1 MSRRPTLILT
11 PPSRRPDRARA
22 SRRALVPSLNGSL
35 LESRLLM
42 VADATRTVLTASA
55 AVVKPGDPLTL
66 TATVTDQTD
75 NAFTPTGYVYFYDGS
90 TAFVQTQL
98 VNGVGTIS
106 TANLGTGYHSL
117 HAVYQ
122 GNSGFNPSTSGV
134 TATNTISTIAG
145 TGVRGYSGDGG
156 QATAARLN
164 TVSSVAYD
172 AQGNL
177 FIADYD
183 NHVVRK
189 VTTDG
194 VITTIAGTGQQGYSG
209 DTGQATKAQ
218 LDGPSHLAV
227 DSAGN
232 LFIAETG
239 NNVVRKVAP
248 DGVITT
254 YAGTG
259 TAGFS
264 GDTGPATS
272 AQLSQPQGVAVD
284 AAGNLFFVDSSNSRV
299 RKVTPGGI
307 ITTVAGNGLAGY
319 TGDTGSATSA
329 SIRNPLGLAIDAMGN
344 LFIADYGNNV
354 VRKVTAGIITTVAG
368 NGTAGYSGD
377 GSNAITARL
386 NAPQGV
392 TVDAAG
398 NLFIADKNNNVVR
411 EVTPDGLI
419 TTVAGNT
426 TGGVL
431 ANGDGGPASSAQLG
445 DDQDVAI
452 DPSGNLVIADGTSY
466 KVRQVAANLTILV
479 GQAHFDVT
487 GVPTSTIAGQSQT
500 FQVKAIN
507 ADGSFNS
514 GYSGTVHFSSSDNQA
529 SVPADVTFVGG
540 QGVFG
545 VTFRTAGAQSIIA
558 TDTVDPTNTGSEE
571 EITVTPA
578 ATTHYTVTGGVDA
591 VAGTAQTINVSAF
604 DTYGNLAT
612 NDVNPF
618 ILASS
623 DTQAD
628 LPSNATLTK
637 GMGTFN
643 VVLKT
648 AGNQSIAAISSVDSK
663 ISGSQLGINITP
675 GATTQYLVTG
685 GADAVAGTV
694 QTINVSAEDAYGNLV
709 ASGNDLINL
718 TSSDSQAQVPVSATL
733 TNGTGTFDVILK
745 TAGSQSITATNPD
758 NPTVTG
764 TQSGITVTPAATSQ
778 YLVTG
783 GVDAQAGTP
792 QIITV
797 SAEDAYGNL
806 ATDDNNALQ
815 ISSNDN
821 QAVLPANAALTNG
834 QGTFNVTLKTAGSQT
849 IAARSLVNAR
859 VSGTQ
864 SGITVT
870 PAATFSY
877 TVTGAVDAV
886 AGTVQTITVSAF
898 DTYGNLATNDV
909 NGVNLSSGVDLL
921 EEPTLFLS
929 KGTATTNVT
938 LRIAGSRTILAQ
950 ASNDSKV
957 TGTQNDINITPA
969 ATSQY
974 LVTGGVN
981 AVAGATQTITVSAVD
996 AYGNIKTSGNDLIN
1010 LTSSDSQAQVP
1021 VSATLTNGTGTFD
1034 VILKT
1039 AGSQS
1044 ITATNP
1050 DNPTVTG
1057 TQTGINITSATADHL
1072 SVTGPATLT
1081 AGSPVEFVVTA
1092 RDLYGNIDTSLS
1104 DSVDLASSDSQAPY
1118 FGGSRL
1124 INGMATFTATL
1135 KTAGLQT
1142 LRTHYLGNGP
1152 DDGTLQTNVTAAAA
1166 SSFRVDGLATATA
1179 GDTNNYDVTAIDQ
1192 YGNVATTYTG
1202 IVEASS
1208 SDPQAELPPS
1218 GTLTNGVG
1226 TFGIMFKTAGRQ
1238 LYSFEDKGRNLG
1250 SGSYDVQVQAGALAH
1265 LQLGVPFGATAGQS
1279 ATIGLT
1285 GYDDFGNVAT
1295 GSNAVVNL
1303 SDSDVQADF
1312 PSSVTLVAGEAVSA
1326 FTPKTSGN
1334 SLITAIAADD
1344 STINTRSQ
1352 IQVKAAAATH
1362 LQMAV
1367 IPGGVAGSESTLTL
1381 AALDDYDNL
1390 ATGYTGTIH
1399 FASETDPNA
1408 GLPTDATLTRGSEV
1422 FRFRFVKAGVNSIT
1436 ATDSANPDLT
1446 TSVSGI
1452 LVTPAA
1458 AARLV
1463 ITGPVSVVA
1472 GAPLTQ
1478 TITAFDVYGNLASG
1492 ADNTIQFTSTD
1503 EAATLPSSVTL
1514 VNGLADFT
1522 ATFNTAGTRAIT
1534 ATDSQDSSITGTL
1547 GEINVQAKISG
1558 TVFIDSNAN
1567 GVQDAGEL
1575 GLAGRMVYLDQ
1586 NGSGQFVAGD
1596 PMMMTDANGH
1606 FAFDG
1611 VAAGSSVVLQ
1621 DSSQASS
1628 YRQNVSQTT
1637 TNADE
1642 SLNIGLVP
1650 FSPIA
1655 PIRVLPNPFTGHA
1668 AGGPNSQYVQSLYKS
1683 VLGRDGSSAE
1693 VNGWLELIST
1703 GLTTK
1708 QVAAGFV
1715 NSPEHRTEQ
1724 VAGYYQSFLHRAPDP
1739 SSVYW
1744 VNLLVNGV
1752 SEQNVVKA
1760 FLDSAEYQSSHTDSN
1775 LFVRDLYLEV
1785 LGRRGSDLEVAAWQS
1800 ALDAGRSRDSVEAV
1814 FVGSA
1819 EANDQIVE
1827 SFYVGSLNR
1836 SREGKTSDIW
1846 TIMLSKGDAAS
1857 EVAIGILASDEFTAK
1872 AKASKLG

>member
-1 MSRRPTLILT
+1 MSRRPSLTLS
-11 PPSRRPDRARA
+11 PPSRRSNRARA
-22 SRRALVPSLNGSL
+22 SRRALVPSLNGAL

-55 AVVKPGDPLTL
+55 YTVKPGENLTL
-66 TATVTDQTD
+66 TATVTDRTD

-90 TAFVQTQL
+90 TAFAQTQL

-145 TGVRGYSGDGG
+145 TGIQGYSGDGG

-172 AQGNL
+172 SQGNL
-177 FIADYD
+177 FIADY
-183 NHVVRK
+183 NNNVVRK
-189 VTTDG
+189 VTSDG
-194 VITTIAGTGQQGYSG
+194 VITTVAGTGQKGYSG

-218 LDGPSHLAV
+218 LDGPSHLSV
-227 DSAGN
+227 DAAGN

-248 DGVITT
+248 DGIITT

-284 AAGNLFFVDSSNSRV
+284 AAGNLFIVDTSNSRV

-329 SIRNPLGLAIDAMGN
+329 SIRNPLGLAVDAMGD

-426 TGGVL
+426 TGGVF
-431 ANGDGGPASSAQLG
+431 ADGDGGPASSAQLG

-452 DPSGNLVIADGTSY
+452 DPSGNLVIADGNSY

-479 GQAHFDVT
+479 GQAHFAVT
-487 GVPTSTIAGQSQT
+487 GVPTSTTAGQSQT

-514 GYSGTVHFSSSDNQA
+514 GYSGTVHFSSSDSQA
-529 SVPADVTFVGG
+529 SIPADITFVGG

-558 TDTVDPTNTGSEE
+558 TDTIDPTNTGSEE

-591 VAGTAQTINVSAF
+591 VAGTVQTITVSAF

-685 GADAVAGTV
+685 GVDAVAGTV

-758 NPTVTG
+758 DPTFTG
-764 TQSGITVTPAATSQ
+764 
-778 YLVTG
+778 
-783 GVDAQAGTP
+783 
-792 QIITV
+792 
-797 SAEDAYGNL
+797 
-806 ATDDNNALQ
+806 
-815 ISSNDN
+815 
-821 QAVLPANAALTNG
+821 
-834 QGTFNVTLKTAGSQT
+834 K
-849 IAARSLVNAR
+849 
-859 VSGTQ
+859 
-864 SGITVT
+864 
-870 PAATFSY
+870 
-877 TVTGAVDAV
+877 
-886 AGTVQTITVSAF
+886 
-898 DTYGNLATNDV
+898 
-909 NGVNLSSGVDLL
+909 
-921 EEPTLFLS
+921 
-929 KGTATTNVT
+929 
-938 LRIAGSRTILAQ
+938 
-950 ASNDSKV
+950 
-957 TGTQNDINITPA
+957 
-969 ATSQY
+969 
-974 LVTGGVN
+974 
-981 AVAGATQTITVSAVD
+981 
-996 AYGNIKTSGNDLIN
+996 
-1010 LTSSDSQAQVP
+1010 
-1021 VSATLTNGTGTFD
+1021 
-1034 VILKT
+1034 
-1039 AGSQS
+1039 
-1044 ITATNP
+1044 
-1050 DNPTVTG
+1050 
-1057 TQTGINITSATADHL
+1057 QTGINITSATADHL
-1072 SVTGPATLT
+1072 SIAGPATLT
-1081 AGSPVEFVVTA
+1081 AGSPVSFVVTA
-1092 RDLYGNIDTSLS
+1092 NDPYGNIDTSIS
-1104 DSVDLASSDSQAPY
+1104 DPVDLISSDSQAPY
-1118 FGGSRL
+1118 LGGSTL
-1124 INGMATFTATL
+1124 INGMATITATL
-1135 KTAGLQT
+1135 KTAGPQT

-1152 DDGTLQTNVTAAAA
+1152 DDGTLQIVVNAAAA

-1226 TFGIMFKTAGRQ
+1226 TFGIMFKTAGQQ
-1238 LYSFEDKGRNLG
+1238 LYSFEDKGRNLE
-1250 SGSYDVQVQAGALAH
+1250 SGSYGVQVQAGALAH

-1295 GSNAVVNL
+1295 GSNAMVNL

-1312 PSSVTLVAGEAVSA
+1312 PSSVTLVAGVAVSA

-1344 STINTRSQ
+1344 ATIQTQGQ

-1390 ATGYTGTIH
+1390 AKDYAGTIH

-1478 TITAFDVYGNLASG
+1478 TITAFDAYGNLASG

-1503 EAATLPSSVTL
+1503 RAAKLPSSVTL
-1514 VNGLADFT
+1514 VDGLADFST
-1522 ATFNTAGTRAIT
+1522 TFQSAGTQSIT
-1534 ATDSQDSSITGTL
+1534 VTDGQDSSITGTL
-1547 GEINVQAKISG
+1547 GEITVQAKISG
-1558 TVFIDSNAN
+1558 TVFLDKNVN
-1567 GVQDAGEL
+1567 GVQDADEP
-1575 GLAGRMVYLDQ
+1575 GLAGRVVYLDQ
-1586 NGSGQFVAGD
+1586 SKAGRFVAGD
-1596 PMMMTDANGH
+1596 PMVTTDADGR

-1611 VAAGSSVVLQ
+1611 VAAGSAVALQ
-1621 DSSQASS
+1621 DGSQASS
-1628 YRQNVSQTT
+1628 YRQSVSRTT

-1650 FSPIA
+1650 VSSIA
-1655 PIRVLPNPFTGHA
+1655 QVPVQPDPFLGHA
-1668 AGGPNSQYVQSLYKS
+1668 AGSPSSQYVQSLYRS
-1683 VLGRDGSSAE
+1683 VLGRTPSPDE
-1693 VNGWLELIST
+1693 VDGWLIKMSD
-1703 GLTTK
+1703 GMTTS
-1708 QVAAGFV
+1708 QVTQGFV
-1715 NSPEHRTEQ
+1715 NSLEHRTEQ
-1724 VAGYYQSFLHRAPDP
+1724 VASYYQSFLHRAPDP
-1739 SSVYW
+1739 TSMTW
-1744 VNLLVNGV
+1744 VNLLTAGV
-1752 SEQNVVKA
+1752 SEQRIIGA
-1760 FLDSAEYQSSHTDSN
+1760 FLASPEYQDAHRDST
-1775 LFVRDLYLEV
+1775 LFVRDLYIDV
-1785 LGRRGSDLEVAAWQS
+1785 LGREAEEWEVASWQS
-1800 ALDAGRSRDSVEAV
+1800 ELDSGRSRDSVEAI

-1819 EANDQIVE
+1819 EASDQIVE
-1827 SFYVGSLNR
+1827 SFYRATLRR
-1836 SREGKTSDIW
+1836 SREVGTSNIW
-1846 TIMLSKGDAAS
+1846 TNYLSQGVSAAD
-1857 EVAIGILASDEFTAK
+1857 VIIGILGSQEFMTK